1 MDDKI
6 RHNNQEK
13 SVAALLV
20 EGLKSSPQEYI
31 LTYLNKGGELGETRY
46 SPSQLL
52 SASAAYAERLR
63 RAMNGAHVALLS
75 MEPGCD
81 FVVAL
86 LGCLFSGTTAIPVP
100 APRSTKEMSRLQA
113 IMEDSRT
120 RHVICD
126 ANTLAYFQE
135 NAASA
140 EGLQLIH
147 IPTSGDDVD
156 GQQNA
161 SVQEPTITP
170 FAFPHEPVIIQ
181 YTSGSTK
188 APRGVKVTEK
198 NILANQRISAE
209 KWRFAPEKNML
220 SWLPHYHDM
229 GLFGSIIYPLI
240 SGMQCVLMSPVDF
253 IKQPLRWLAA
263 VSKYRAA
270 ISGGPAFAYQLCL
283 DIAPDEFIN
292 GLDLSCWQAAYCGA
306 DYVPHQLLENVRK
319 RFSAAGLHPRSVLA
333 CYGLAESTLY
343 VGGEKVWED
352 LPEVFAQRSNDLTTC
367 EGCYLGRTFDH
378 IRILSAEGGSDKEAG
393 EAGKIFI
400 SSDSVTEGYVN
411 APLPTFVE
419 NGRTWLDTGDI
430 GFIKDNYLFITGR
443 EKDMVVIHGKNIFTN
458 DLALNAANIIHTLNP
473 NACVLYKREPD
484 HRLTMLIETKNKTAE
499 FDEEKIALIKR
510 QVFDEFGVSLID
522 VSILPRGSMPRTS
535 SGKVQAE
542 LVRRSY
548 AEQVV

>member
-1 MDDKI
+1 MDDQTL
-6 RHNNQEK
+6 HHHQEK
-13 SVAALLV
+13 SVATLLV
-20 EGLKSSPQEYI
+20 EALKSSPQPYI

-46 SPSQLL
+46 TPSQLL
-52 SASAAYAERLR
+52 AESAQYAERLR
-63 RAMNGAHVALLS
+63 ADMNGARTALLS
-75 MEPGCD
+75 MEPGCH
-81 FVVAL
+81 FVIAL
-86 LGCLFSGTTAIPVP
+86 LGCIFSGITAIPVP
-100 APRSTKEMSRLQA
+100 APRSPKEMVRLQA
-113 IMEDSRT
+113 IMSDSHT
-120 RHVICD
+120 RQIICD
-126 ANTLAYFQE
+126 ANTLAYFQKE
-135 NAASA
+135 TSDDDR
-140 EGLQLIH
+140 LQLIH
-147 IPTSGDDVD
+147 ISIDANEVD
-156 GQQNA
+156 SRAGA
-161 SVQEPTITP
+161 FIQEPTITP
-170 FAFPHEPVIIQ
+170 FISPHEPVIIQ

-188 APRGVKVTEK
+188 APRGVKVSER

-229 GLFGSIIYPLI
+229 GLFGSIIYPLMT
-240 SGMQCVLMSPVDF
+240 GMQCILMSPVDF
-253 IKQPLRWLAA
+253 IKQPLRWLSA
-263 VSKYRAA
+263 VSKHRAA

-283 DIAPDEFIN
+283 DIAPDDFIR

-319 RFSAAGLHPRSVLA
+319 RFSAAGLHSRSVLA

-343 VGGEKVWED
+343 VGGEKIWED
-352 LPEVFAQRSNDLTTC
+352 LPEVFAQRSNPLTTC

-378 IRILSAEGGSDKEAG
+378 IRILSSEGGKEQPPG
-393 EAGKIFI
+393 ETGKIYI

-411 APLPTFVE
+411 AELPVFEE

-430 GFIKDNYLFITGR
+430 GFIKDNFLFITGR

-458 DLALNAANIIHTLNP
+458 DLALNAANTINTLNP

-499 FDEEKIALIKR
+499 FDEEQVALIKR
-510 QVFDEFGVSLID
+510 QVFDEFGVSLMD

-535 SGKVQAE
+535 SGKVQAD

-548 AEQVV
+548 AEQAV

>member
-1 MDDKI
+1 MDDNTL
-6 RHNNQEK
+6 HNNQEK
-13 SVAALLV
+13 SVATLLV
-20 EGLKSSPQEYI
+20 EALKSSPQQYI

-46 SPSQLL
+46 TPAQLL
-52 SASAAYAERLR
+52 AESAEYAERLR
-63 RAMNGAHVALLS
+63 CAMNGAQTALLS
-75 MEPGCD
+75 MEPGCH

-113 IMEDSRT
+113 IMGDSHT

-126 ANTLAYFQE
+126 SNTLAYFQQE
-135 NAASA
+135 AAGA
-140 EGLQLIH
+140 DGLQLIH
-147 IPTSGDDVD
+147 IATGANEVD
-156 GQQNA
+156 SQPP
-161 SVQEPTITP
+161 SLLSEPKITP
-170 FAFPHEPVIIQ
+170 FASPHEPVIIQ

-188 APRGVKVTEK
+188 APRGVKVSEK

-209 KWRFAPEKNML
+209 KWRFAAEKNML

-229 GLFGSIIYPLI
+229 GLFGSIIYPLM

-253 IKQPLRWLAA
+253 IKQPLRWLFA

-283 DIAPDEFIN
+283 DIAPDDFIK
-292 GLDLSCWQAAYCGA
+292 GIDLSCWQAAYCGA

-319 RFSAAGLHPRSVLA
+319 RLSVAGLHPRSVLA

-352 LPEVFAQRSNDLTTC
+352 LPEVFAHRSNELTTC
-367 EGCYLGRTFDH
+367 EGCYLGQTFDH
-378 IRILSAEGGSDKEAG
+378 IRILSTEGGKDKEPG
-393 EAGKIFI
+393 ETGKIFI
-400 SSDSVTEGYVN
+400 SSDSVTDGYVN
-411 APLPTFVE
+411 APLPVFE
-419 NGRTWLDTGDI
+419 EGGRAWLDTGDI

-443 EKDMVVIHGKNIFTN
+443 EKDMVVVHGKNVFTN

-499 FDEEKIALIKR
+499 FDEEKVALIKR

-535 SGKVQAE
+535 SGKVQAD